1 MLVVNSILIGL
12 VVMLIVTTLIEKH
25 HNRRSMNIKE
35 EQIMSLTKM
44 IVDQNNITT
53 SLTKEVDNTVKTSA
67 KVLGIINKMNSGL
80 KKSIQNID
88 LDMNNVVNMIKA
100 ITHAQMKGM
109 KAHNDLVNYTVE
121 ELGKVWCDLC
131 DNDCE
136 ICPYENTCKNWEPKE
151 SPEGMFAIDEEGLP
165 FPVNDQCEPDLTT
178 PSEDDIKPFVVGDYD
193 DRNCA
198 GSMTINPGD
207 PEQIERLLDKMKET
221 GMPDAVL
228 RRYKAA
234 IEEAVRKCSNH
245 PDKLDIIWKSE
256 FVDPSIKRDKRVT
269 NPIKD
274 ENKLI
279 DPNSK
284 IVKSLEKLLKESK

>member
-1 MLVVNSILIGL
+1 MLVVNFILIGL

-25 HNRRSMNIKE
+25 HNRKSMNIKE

-88 LDMNNVVNMIKA
+88 QDMGNVINMIKA
-100 ITHAQMKGM
+100 LTHAQMKGM
-109 KAHNDLVNYTVE
+109 KAHNDLTNYTVE
-121 ELGKVWCDLC
+121 ELGKIWCDIC
-131 DNDCE
+131 ENDCD
-136 ICPYENTCKNWEPKE
+136 ICPFEDTCKNWEPTNGSE
-151 SPEGMFAIDEEGLP
+151 DSCLRIDEGG
-165 FPVNDQCEPDLTT
+165 FPQQCEPDD
-178 PSEDDIKPFVVGDYD
+178 PAEYVVTSDYD

-234 IEEAVRKCSNH
+234 IEEAVRKCPNH